1 MNFMLKRL
9 FDIILSVFGLILLL
23 PIFLTAAVLIKV
35 TSKGSILFCQKR
47 VGRFGKDFVLY
58 KFRSMKICETT
69 LQEQFQ
75 PGDQSRITKIGWFL
89 RKTKIDELPQLYNV
103 LIGDMSFVGPRPEV
117 REWVNA
123 FPEHW
128 KIIHQVR
135 PGITDNAS
143 ILYRNEEKILTESN
157 NPETKYRNEILP
169 QKLQLY
175 KEYIKNQ
182 SVLNDLHLIFKTL
195 YTIVAK

>member
-1 MNFMLKRL
+1 MLKRL
-9 FDIILSVFGLILLL
+9 FDIILSVIGLILLS
-23 PIFLTAAVLIKV
+23 PVFLITAVLIKV

-58 KFRSMKICETT
+58 KFRSMKVCETN
-69 LQEQFQ
+69 LLEQFQ
-75 PGDQSRITKIGWFL
+75 PGDQSRITTIGWFL
-89 RKTKIDELPQLYNV
+89 RKTKIDEFPQLYNV

-128 KIIHQVR
+128 KVIHQVR

-143 ILYRNEEKILTESN
+143 IMYRNEENILAKSN
-157 NPETKYRNEILP
+157 NPNTIYRNEILP
-169 QKLQLY
+169 QKLELY

-182 SVLNDLHLIFKTL
+182 SISNDLHLIFKTL
-195 YTIVAK
+195 YIIVIK

>member
-1 MNFMLKRL
+1 MLKRL
-9 FDIILSVFGLILLL
+9 FDIFLSIFGLILLI
-23 PIFLTAAVLIKV
+23 PIFLTAAVLIKI
-35 TSKGSILFCQKR
+35 TSRGPILFCQQR

-58 KFRSMKICETT
+58 KFRSMHVCDIS
-69 LQEQFQ
+69 QRDQFHA
-75 PGDQSRITKIGWFL
+75 GDQSRITSIGWYL

-117 REWVNA
+117 REWVNV

-143 ILYRNEEKILTESN
+143 IMYRNEEQILTTSSN
-157 NPETKYRNEILP
+157 PNIIYRNKILP
-169 QKLQLY
+169 QKLDLY
-175 KEYIKNQ
+175 KEYIQNQ
-182 SVLNDLHLIFKTL
+182 SLLIDLCLIFKTL
-195 YTIVAK
+195 YVIVKK

>member
-1 MNFMLKRL
+1 MKRL
-9 FDIILSVFGLILLL
+9 FDIILSLLGLILLS
-23 PIFLTAAVLIKV
+23 PIFLALAALIKV
-35 TSKGSILFCQKR
+35 TSKGSVLFCQKR
-47 VGRFGKDFVLY
+47 VGRFGQDFILY
-58 KFRSMKICETT
+58 KFRSMKVCETT
-69 LQEQFQ
+69 LQKQFQ

-89 RKTKIDELPQLYNV
+89 RKTKMDELPQLYNV

-143 ILYRNEEKILTESN
+143 ILYRNEEKILSASN
-157 NPETKYRNEILP
+157 NPETMYKSEILP

-175 KEYIKNQ
+175 QEYIESQ
-182 SVLNDLHLIFKTL
+182 SVLNDFHLIFKTL
-195 YTIVAK
+195 YAIVAK

>member
-1 MNFMLKRL
+1 MLKRL
-9 FDIILSVFGLILLL
+9 FDIFLSIIGLVLLL
-23 PIFLTAAVLIKV
+23 PVFLIVACLIKV
-35 TSKGSILFCQKR
+35 TSKGPILFCQKR

-69 LQEQFQ
+69 LQGQFQ

-128 KIIHQVR
+128 EIIHQVR

-143 ILYRNEEKILTESN
+143 ILYRNEEKILAVSK
-157 NPETKYRNEILP
+157 NPEIMYRNEILP

-175 KEYIKNQ
+175 KEYIKSQ

-195 YTIVAK
+195 YIIIVK